1 MQGLTGT
8 KTEKNLAAAFIGES
22 EAAMRWGFFAKKAK
36 KEGFELVAAVFE
48 RGAVEEAAHA
58 SRFYKLLQGGVVS
71 IPVDIR
77 AGGNG
82 TTAENLREAADAEQG
97 EWQTM
102 YPGYAKTARKEGFEP
117 IARIFEGIAVAEK
130 HHESRYRGLL
140 EHLEKGTLFRR
151 ETPVVWRCRK
161 CGYLHEGLE
170 APDVCIACAHPQ
182 GYFEVLGESW

>member
-1 MQGLTGT
+1 MQGLKGT
-8 KTEKNLAAAFIGES
+8 QTEMNLAAAFGGES
-22 EAAMRWGFFAKKAK
+22 EAAMRYGFFAKKAK

-48 RGAVEEAAHA
+48 RGALEEAAHA

-71 IPVDIR
+71 VPAGIH

-82 TTAENLREAADAEQG
+82 STADNLRESAVAEQE
-97 EWQTM
+97 EWKTT
-102 YPGYAKTARKEGFEP
+102 YPAFAQTAREEGFEP
-117 IARIFEGIAVAEK
+117 IARILEGIAVAEK
-130 HHESRYRGLL
+130 HHEWRYRGLL
-140 EHLEKGTLFRR
+140 EHIEKGTLFRR

-161 CGYLHEGLE
+161 CGFLHEGLE